1 MKAIFVGSIT
11 YIRKV
16 MNQNHLMTEKTFTS
30 TNTFAYFLLGYLL
43 IYVKRKRT
51 MVLFD
56 QAETLWILSPIIKA
70 AFIVYFGIYAS

>member
-1 MKAIFVGSIT
+1 
-11 YIRKV
+11 
-16 MNQNHLMTEKTFTS
+16 MTEKTFTS

-70 AFIVYFGIYAS
+70 TFIVNFGIYAS

>member
-1 MKAIFVGSIT
+1 
-11 YIRKV
+11 
-16 MNQNHLMTEKTFTS
+16 MNQNHVKTENIFAS